1 MHPSGPCRTQLSP
14 DLWPCSEVIRLR
26 TLQRR
31 VRERLLF
38 PEVKGN
44 SLVIFCYLIC
54 GGYLICCSFFIINL
68 SACPPTHC
76 SFYLTRQMDVDGLS
90 LRYINCN
97 HNSALTNEQ
106 MNASNKDLR
115 TNNLKDRKQSDTRRP
130 YIWII
135 GDLPQLTDFR
145 VSRRPMLKFSWL
157 QRRLVGRGEVVRKGQ
172 ELPEATLRGP
182 EHAAVNVLQDG
193 FTPSKQKHQLSAT
206 SSKLDIQ
213 QLAHIYI
220 HTNTHCLSFSLS
232 LCPLTIASRWV
243 GTWFEVN
250 LV

>member
-54 GGYLICCSFFIINL
+54 GGYLICCFFFIINL

-135 GDLPQLTDFR
+135 GDLPQLTPHLHHGVPWCRWDSDCSASLAGGR
-145 VSRRPMLKFSWL
+145 
-157 QRRLVGRGEVVRKGQ
+157 RRLVD
-172 ELPEATLRGP
+172 LT
-182 EHAAVNVLQDG
+182 DG
-193 FTPSKQKHQLSAT
+193 LCRDVMKTCHFFSFS
-206 SSKLDIQ
+206 SSKNK
-213 QLAHIYI
+213 Y
-220 HTNTHCLSFSLS
+220 
-232 LCPLTIASRWV
+232 
-243 GTWFEVN
+243 
-250 LV
+250 

>member
-1 MHPSGPCRTQLSP
+1 MSP

-54 GGYLICCSFFIINL
+54 GGYLICCFFFIINL

-97 HNSALTNEQ
+97 HNSALTNKQ

-130 YIWII
+130 YIWISR
-135 GDLPQLTDFR
+135 DLPQLTDFSQQTTDAQVLLTSKK
-145 VSRRPMLKFSWL
+145 VSGE
-157 QRRLVGRGEVVRKGQ
+157 GRGCQKRPRAALTLCPRQLSEDQ
-172 ELPEATLRGP
+172 STLPSTSSRTVSL
-182 EHAAVNVLQDG
+182 H
-193 FTPSKQKHQLSAT
+193 PSKNIS
-206 SSKLDIQ
+206 
-213 QLAHIYI
+213 
-220 HTNTHCLSFSLS
+220 
-232 LCPLTIASRWV
+232 
-243 GTWFEVN
+243 
-250 LV
+250 